1 MEGMRTLEE
10 GAKMLLVAW
19 VKNWTMRTLLGI
31 LYNDTRHELN
41 QEFADDCA
49 KNFPFMPNHIY
60 WYASHGGAG
69 LEVRRFVA
77 EVYPKL
83 NDRLWD
89 LKDPKDC
96 LKHAEYVQ
104 KQKAKDI
111 RAKTKY
117 GREEIAVRA
126 KERREYRA
134 SNIGY
139 RQSREAFKKYGRS
152 AWTTVKAR

>member
-1 MEGMRTLEE
+1 MKTLEE

-19 VKNWTMRTLLGI
+19 IKNWTMRTLLGV
-31 LYNDTRHELN
+31 LCDDVMRKLDD
-41 QEFADDCA
+41 EFIEDCA
-49 KNFPFMPNHIY
+49 KNFPFMPTHLY
-60 WYASHGGAG
+60 WYASHGGNG

-83 NDRLWD
+83 SDRLWD

-104 KQKAKDI
+104 KQTAKGVKAQSKYSKNELSA
-111 RAKTKY
+111 RA
-117 GREEIAVRA
+117 V
-126 KERREYRA
+126 ERRHYRA
-134 SNIGY
+134 ATIGY
-139 RQSREAFKKYGRS
+139 RESREAFKKHGRS